1 MSRLYLTAITD
12 MLKKEKT
19 ATANKEIAVEMG
31 YNPGNR
37 SKRIFVSLAR
47 DGDNIELEV
56 KDHSEKLLVCTG
68 NIKDGI
74 KECQPFNWAG
84 VMPRL
89 KMKR

>member
-1 MSRLYLTAITD
+1 MSKLYLTATTD

-19 ATANKEIAVEMG
+19 ATANKDIYVKMG

-37 SKRIFVSLAR
+37 SKKIQVTLSR

-56 KDHSEKLLVCTG
+56 KDRSENLLVCTG
-68 NIKDGI
+68 NVKDGI